1 MGTLTVG
8 FALTG
13 SYCTFKKT
21 LPEIANIKSM
31 GFNIL
36 PIVSDNVSVTD
47 TRFGESSF
55 FCQEIEKICNNKIIT
70 TIKDAEPIGPKKL
83 LDALIVA
90 PCTGNTLA
98 KLASGITDT
107 SVTMAVKA
115 TLRNEKPI
123 IIGISTNDGL
133 GNACKNIGSLLN
145 YKGIYFVPFNQDD
158 PQGKPR
164 SLVCDM
170 SKISDTLTLA
180 LKGEQIQP
188 IIYEKIYKTDNL

>member
-13 SYCTFKKT
+13 SYCTFKKI
-21 LPEIANIKSM
+21 LPEMEKVKNM
-31 GFNIL
+31 GFTIL
-36 PIVSDNVSVTD
+36 PIISENVSKTD
-47 TRFGESSF
+47 TRFGESAF
-55 FCQEIEKICNNKIIT
+55 FCQEIERICDNQIIK
-70 TIKDAEPIGPKKL
+70 TIKDAEPIGPKNL

-90 PCTGNTLA
+90 PCTGNSLA
-98 KLASGITDT
+98 KLASGIADT

-115 TLRNEKPI
+115 TLRNEKPV
-123 IIGISTNDGL
+123 IIGVSTNDGL

-145 YKGIYFVPFNQDD
+145 YKNIYFVPFNQDD
-158 PQGKPR
+158 PYYKPR

-170 SKISDTLTLA
+170 SKIAITLTSA

-188 IIYEKIYKTDNL
+188 IIYEKNGDI